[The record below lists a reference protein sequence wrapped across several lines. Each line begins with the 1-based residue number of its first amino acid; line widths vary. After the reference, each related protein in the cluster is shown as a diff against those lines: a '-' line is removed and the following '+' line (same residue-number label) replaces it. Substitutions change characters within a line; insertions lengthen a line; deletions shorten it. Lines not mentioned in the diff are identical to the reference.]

1 MFNQRRKSCLQTKQR
16 IGGGVMKI
24 YKITKVS
31 SLHDI
36 EVQAKDDKEIM
47 KLYHEGTVDEILSTK
62 NDHVGYQIKDEDGN
76 LIYGHIY
83 T

>member
-1 MFNQRRKSCLQTKQR
+1 
-16 IGGGVMKI
+16 MKI

-47 KLYHEGTVDEILSTK
+47 QLYYKWVVDEILSTK
-62 NDHVGYQIKDEDGN
+62 NEHIDYQIEDEDGN

>member
-1 MFNQRRKSCLQTKQR
+1 
-16 IGGGVMKI
+16 MKT

-36 EVQAKDDKEIM
+36 EVQANDDKEIM
-47 KLYHEGTVDEILSTK
+47 ELYFEGVVDEILSTK
-62 NDHVGYQIKDEDGN
+62 NDHVSYKIEDEHGN
-76 LIYGHIY
+76 LIHEHIF

>member
-1 MFNQRRKSCLQTKQR
+1 
-16 IGGGVMKI
+16 MKI

-31 SLHDI
+31 SLQDI

-47 KLYHEGTVDEILSTK
+47 QLYYEGVVDEILSTK
-62 NDHVGYQIKDEDGN
+62 NDHISYQIEDEDGN

>member
-1 MFNQRRKSCLQTKQR
+1 
-16 IGGGVMKI
+16 MKI

-47 KLYHEGTVDEILSTK
+47 KLYYEGVVDEILSTK
-62 NDHVGYQIKDEDGN
+62 DEHIDYQIEDEDGN
-76 LIYGHIY
+76 LIHEHIF

>member
-1 MFNQRRKSCLQTKQR
+1 
-16 IGGGVMKI
+16 MKI
-24 YKITKVS
+24 YKITKIS

-47 KLYHEGTVDEILSTK
+47 QLYHEGTVDEVLSTK
-62 NDHVGYQIKDEDGN
+62 NEHISYQIEDEDGN

>member
-1 MFNQRRKSCLQTKQR
+1 
-16 IGGGVMKI
+16 MKT

-36 EVQAKDDKEIM
+36 EVQANDDKEIM
-47 KLYHEGTVDEILSTK
+47 ELYFEGVVDEILSTK
-62 NDHVGYQIKDEDGN
+62 NEHIDYQIEDEDGN
-76 LIYGHIY
+76 LIHEHIF

>member
-1 MFNQRRKSCLQTKQR
+1 
-16 IGGGVMKI
+16 MKI

-31 SLHDI
+31 SLQDI

-47 KLYHEGTVDEILSTK
+47 QLYHEGVVDETLSTK
-62 NDHVGYQIKDEDGN
+62 NEHISYQIEDEDGN

>member
-1 MFNQRRKSCLQTKQR
+1 
-16 IGGGVMKI
+16 MKI

-36 EVQAKDDKEIM
+36 EIQAKDDKEIM
-47 KLYHEGTVDEILSTK
+47 QLYHEGVVDETLSTK
-62 NDHVGYQIKDEDGN
+62 NEHISYQIEDEDGN